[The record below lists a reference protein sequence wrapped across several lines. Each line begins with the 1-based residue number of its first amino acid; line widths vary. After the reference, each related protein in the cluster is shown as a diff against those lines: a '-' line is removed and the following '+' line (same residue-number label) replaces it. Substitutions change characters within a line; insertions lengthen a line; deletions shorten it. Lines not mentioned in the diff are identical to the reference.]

1 MNNEEDEELIVKN
14 IDHLGL
20 IAGFIDELGL
30 VEEVDRLIPSERKV
44 SIGTMLKALIINS
57 MGFSQHA
64 LYITPAFFEQ
74 CPVGHLLGS
83 QYVAADFNDD
93 SIGRCLDG
101 LFSYGLNKLFVQL
114 AHHSCKIA
122 GLVEL
127 FYHVDT
133 TNFSVEGSYEDE
145 ANAVKIRHGF
155 AKDKRFDLKQVTLGL
170 ITSYQTAI
178 PRYMQ
183 AFDGNASDKETL
195 VTLIK
200 NFIKCF
206 EEGESVGIFVSDAG
220 IYSAENINE
229 ELQIAEWITRVP
241 ETIGEAK
248 RLIEETQSIDLQES
262 KLFEGYRYLALCST
276 YGGVK
281 QRWFVIE
288 SAPLAKAVHKTYTAK
303 AEKQVLSFVQK
314 MEKKKDFLFKNTSE
328 EPTEWVKWIGELQKK
343 YPLVNLQYN
352 LIETSYYCKA
362 GKPKSENLRVGQK
375 IENFTCTINGEALQ
389 QIVERKSRFILTT
402 NVLDT
407 QRLPDESVLEAY
419 KSQASS
425 IENGFGF
432 LKDPIFFAES
442 FFVKKPS
449 RVEGLLMIMTLSLLV
464 YSLCERKLRAAL
476 NEANE
481 TVDNQINKPTQKPTM
496 RMVFNLFRGIHLV
509 VDMRKQQPL
518 AFCTNLT
525 NNHKKIIRLLGP
537 CVAKY
542 YFLRI

>member
-1 MNNEEDEELIVKN
+1 MEKLEQGIKVKN
-14 IDHLGL
+14 LDHLG
-20 IAGFIDELGL
+20 IVSGIIDELGI
-30 VEEVDRLIPSERKV
+30 VEEIDRLIPSDRKV
-44 SIGTMLKALIINS
+44 SIGTMIKALILNS

-64 LYITPAFFEQ
+64 LYITPSFFEQ
-74 CPVGHLLGS
+74 CPVEHLLGA
-83 QYVAADFNDD
+83 QYVASDFNDD

-101 LFSYGLNKLFVQL
+101 MFSYGLNKLFVQV
-114 AHHSCKIA
+114 AHKACEVA

-127 FYHVDT
+127 FYHVDS

-145 ANAVKIRHGF
+145 ANAVKLRHGF

-195 VTLIK
+195 VTLIN
-200 NFIKCF
+200 NFVSCF
-206 EEGESVGIFVSDAG
+206 KEGESVGIFISDAG
-220 IYSAENINE
+220 IYSADNICND
-229 ELQIAEWITRVP
+229 LKAIEWITRVP

-248 RLIEETQSIDLQES
+248 KLLEETQSIDLQDS
-262 KLFEGYRYLALCST
+262 TSFKGYRYLAVPSN
-276 YGGVK
+276 YGGVA

-288 SAPLAKAVHKTYTAK
+288 SAPLAKAVTKTYTGK
-303 AEKQVLSFVQK
+303 AQKQIEQSEQK
-314 MEKKKDFLFKNTSE
+314 INKKKDYLFKLFE
-328 EPTEWVKWIGELQKK
+328 EPTEWLTWVAELEKK
-343 YPLVNLQYN
+343 HPLVN
-352 LIETSYYCKA
+352 IECKLVETQYYCKA
-362 GKPKSENLRVGQK
+362 GRPKPENLRWAQK
-375 IENFTCTINGEALQ
+375 IESFICTINFEAVQ
-389 QIVERKSRFILTT
+389 KIVERKSRFILTT

-407 QRLPDESVLEAY
+407 ERLPDESVLENY
-419 KSQASS
+419 KAQASS
-425 IENGFGF
+425 VENGFGF

-464 YSLCERKLRAAL
+464 YSLCERKLRMAL
-476 NEANE
+476 EDAKE
-481 TVDNQINKPTQKPTM
+481 TVDNQIAKPTAKPTM

-509 VDMRKQQPL
+509 LNSQNQQPF

-525 NNHKKIIRLLGP
+525 ENHKKIIRLLGP
-537 CVAKY
+537 FIANY

>member
-1 MNNEEDEELIVKN
+1 MKTAAEELIVKN

-20 IAGFIDELGL
+20 VSGFIDELGL
-30 VEEVDRLIPSERKV
+30 VEEIDRLIPSSRKV
-44 SIGTMLKALIINS
+44 SIGTMVKALILNS

-64 LYITPAFFEQ
+64 LYITPSFFEQ

-101 LFSYGLNKLFVQL
+101 LFAYGLNKLFVQL
-114 AHHSCKIA
+114 AHNSCKIA
-122 GLVEL
+122 GLIEL

-133 TNFSVEGSYEDE
+133 TNFSVEGSYRDEED
-145 ANAVKIRHGF
+145 AVKIRHGF

-206 EEGESVGIFVSDAG
+206 KEGESVGIFVSDAG
-220 IYSAENINE
+220 IYSAENIKE
-229 ELQIAEWITRVP
+229 DLKTVEWITRVP
-241 ETIGEAK
+241 ETIGAAK
-248 RLIEETQSIDLQES
+248 ELIEQTQSVDLQDS
-262 KLFEGYRYLALCST
+262 KLFEGYRYLALCSI

-288 SAPLAKAVHKTYTAK
+288 SAPLAKGIHKTYTAK
-303 AEKQVLSFVQK
+303 AEKQIGSIVQK
-314 MEKKKDFLFKNTSE
+314 LSKKQDFLFK
-328 EPTEWVKWIGELQKK
+328 EPTEWAKWIDELEKK
-343 YPLVNLQYN
+343 HPLVNLQYK

-362 GKPKSENLRVGQK
+362 GKPKVENQRVGQK
-375 IENFTCTINGEALQ
+375 IENFTCTINSDAVQ
-389 QIVERKSRFILTT
+389 QIVEQKSRFILTT

-407 QRLPDESVLEAY
+407 QKLPDERVLEAY

-425 IENGFGF
+425 IESGFGF

-449 RVEGLLMIMTLSLLV
+449 RIEGLLMIMTLSLLV
-464 YSLCERKLRAAL
+464 YSLCERKLRTAL
-476 NEANE
+476 MEANE

-496 RMVFNLFRGIHLV
+496 RMVFNLFRGIHFV
-509 VDMRKQQPL
+509 VDLTKQQSS

-537 CVAKY
+537 SIAKY

>member
-1 MNNEEDEELIVKN
+1 MEELEQSLKVKN
-14 IDHLGL
+14 LDHLG
-20 IAGFIDELGL
+20 IVAGFIDEIGL
-30 VEEVDRLIPSERKV
+30 LESIDELIPSERKV
-44 SIGTMLKALIINS
+44 SNGTMIKALILNS

-64 LYITPAFFEQ
+64 LYITPSFFEQ
-74 CPVGHLLGS
+74 CPVEHLLGS
-83 QYVAADFNDD
+83 QYAASDFNDD

-101 LFSYGLNKLFVQL
+101 LFAYGLNKLFVQI
-114 AHHSCKIA
+114 AHKACKKA
-122 GLVEL
+122 GLMEQ

-145 ANAVKIRHGF
+145 PNAVKLRHGF

-200 NFIKCF
+200 NFINCF
-206 EEGESVGIFVSDAG
+206 KEGESVGVFISDAG
-220 IYSAENINE
+220 IYSADNISE
-229 ELQIAEWITRVP
+229 DLKMVEWITRVP

-248 RLIEETQSIDLQES
+248 RLLEETQSIDLQDS
-262 KLFEGYRYLALCST
+262 ISFSGYRYLAVESH
-276 YGGVK
+276 YGGVA
-281 QRWFVIE
+281 QRWFVIA
-288 SAPLAKAVHKTYTAK
+288 SAPLAKAVTKTYTVK
-303 AEKQVLSFVQK
+303 AEKQVVSIEQK
-314 MEKKKDFLFKNTSE
+314 MDKKKDYLFK
-328 EPTEWVKWIGELQKK
+328 EPTELTQWIGELEKK
-343 YPLVNLQYN
+343 HPLVTIQYH
-352 LIETSYYCKA
+352 LIETPYYCKP
-362 GKPKSENLRVGQK
+362 GRPKAENLRMAQK
-375 IENFTCTINGEALQ
+375 IDRFTCVINEDVLQ

-407 QRLPDESVLEAY
+407 QRLPDESVLAGY

-425 IENGFGF
+425 VENGFGF

-464 YSLCERKLRAAL
+464 YSLCERKLRSAL
-476 NEANE
+476 EESNE
-481 TVDNQINKPTQKPTM
+481 TVDNQIDKPTPKPTM
-496 RMVFNLFRGIHLV
+496 RMVFNLFRGIHFV
-509 VDMRKQQPL
+509 VNLQNQQAV
-518 AFCTNLT
+518 AFCTNL
-525 NNHKKIIRLLGP
+525 NDNHKKIIRLLGP
-537 CVAKY
+537 SVAKY